1 MNDCL
6 ADFIAL
12 EVNVRSLG
20 CPSDLKTFTF
30 LMCLGRTGCTE
41 EGNHSCTN
49 IDDCKFAASSSS
61 VTHSCLTLLRLS
73 LLL

>member
-1 MNDCL
+1 MNDFL

-30 LMCLGRTGCTE
+30 LMCLGRTGCAVVQIEITA
-41 EGNHSCTN
+41 N
-49 IDDCKFAASSSS
+49 
-61 VTHSCLTLLRLS
+61 
-73 LLL
+73 LLLALLL